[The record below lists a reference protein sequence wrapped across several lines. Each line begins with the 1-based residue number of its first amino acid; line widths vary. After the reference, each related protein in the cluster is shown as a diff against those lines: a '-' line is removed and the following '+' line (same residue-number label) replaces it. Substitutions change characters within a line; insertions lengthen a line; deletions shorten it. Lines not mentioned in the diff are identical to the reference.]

1 MTGSPVARRPS
12 GAAAVMVCV
21 GGALTVMLTAGSA
34 TAMTAGPRPEVS
46 DQTLA
51 EAVLDLSSDTAVV
64 DLVVTS
70 ERTDGSVT
78 DSVKAGRRT
87 VTLAADVLFAFG
99 SAELTG
105 QAAGRLAEAAAAAR
119 GGGPVAV
126 TGYTDAVGDD
136 ASNLAL
142 SERRAAAVRDALA
155 PQLPGVDLTVIG
167 RGEADPVAPNT
178 RPDGSDN
185 PAGRAANRRVTL
197 TTTR

>member
-1 MTGSPVARRPS
+1 MAC
-12 GAAAVMVCV
+12 A
-21 GGALTVMLTAGSA
+21 GGALTMMVAAGPA
-34 TAMTAGPRPEVS
+34 AAVAAGPRPEVS
-46 DQTLA
+46 DQALA
-51 EAVLDLSSDTAVV
+51 EAMLDLASDAAVV

-78 DSVKAGRRT
+78 DSVRAGRRT

-99 SAELTG
+99 SEELTG
-105 QAAGRLAEAAAAAR
+105 QAAGRLEEAAAAAR

-142 SERRAAAVRDALA
+142 SERRAAAVRDALT
-155 PQLPGVDLTVIG
+155 PRLPGVDLTVVG

-178 RPDGSDN
+178 RPGGSDD

-197 TTTR
+197 STTR